1 MTSSLPARS
10 TLAAALLFLAA
21 SAPAPAGPVAA
32 STNRGSCRAGPDPY
46 EVRLVPTAHANGAS
60 GIVRL
65 TFAESP
71 YVVTVT
77 AEGHHRYQAH
87 LTTEGLDGRSGS
99 LVAWAATPELDRVQ
113 KLGVLGSDG
122 VLPPAEITFNKF
134 LVFVTEEEDATV
146 QRWQGR
152 ILLRGISP
160 SGRLHTMAG
169 HGPFQGESCGGL
181 FGPQW

>member
-1 MTSSLPARS
+1 MTSRPHAWRTLFV
-10 TLAAALLFLAA
+10 LAAPMLLAGAYIAPGSGARMGAA
-21 SAPAPAGPVAA
+21 
-32 STNRGSCRAGPDPY
+32 TCFTGPDPY
-46 EVRLVPTAHANGAS
+46 EVRLVATAHANGAS

-77 AEGHHRYQAH
+77 SDGHHRYQARVS
-87 LTTEGLDGRSGS
+87 TEGLAGRDGA
-99 LVAWAATPELDRVQ
+99 LVVWAATPELDSVR
-113 KLGVLGSDG
+113 KLGTLNPDG
-122 VLPPAEITFNKF
+122 TLPPAEITFNKF
-134 LVFVTEEEDATV
+134 LVFVTEEEDDAV
-146 QRWQGR
+146 ERWQGR

-169 HGPFQGESCGGL
+169 HGPFQAESCGGV

>member
-1 MTSSLPARS
+1 MTRSVPARS
-10 TLAAALLFLAA
+10 LRAAVLLLAGA
-21 SAPAPAGPVAA
+21 APALGSPVAA
-32 STNRGSCRAGPDPY
+32 SDIRPCRAGPDPY

-87 LTTEGLDGRSGS
+87 LSTEGLDGRSGS
-99 LVAWAATPELDRVQ
+99 LVAWAATPELDQVQ
-113 KLGVLGSDG
+113 KLGVLSADG

-134 LVFVTEEEDATV
+134 LVFVTEEEDAGV
-146 QRWQGR
+146 ERWRGR

>member
-1 MTSSLPARS
+1 MTSRPQAWRTLLV
-10 TLAAALLFLAA
+10 LAAPMLLAGA
-21 SAPAPAGPVAA
+21 HTPPGGGKPAAPA
-32 STNRGSCRAGPDPY
+32 CFAGPDPY
-46 EVRLVPTAHANGAS
+46 EVRLVATAHANGAS

-77 AEGHHRYQAH
+77 SDGHHRYQAH
-87 LTTEGLDGRSGS
+87 VTTDGLADRDGA
-99 LVAWAATPELDRVQ
+99 LVVWAATPELDSVR
-113 KLGVLGSDG
+113 KLGTLDTDG
-122 VLPPAEITFNKF
+122 ILPPAEITFNKF
-134 LVFVTEEEDATV
+134 LVFVTEEEDAGV
-146 QRWQGR
+146 ERWQGR

-169 HGPFQGESCGGL
+169 HGPFQAESCGGV